1 MQLLWKIAK
10 ELQIE
15 LPYEP
20 AILFLG
26 IYPKELKSESQR
38 GIFTTMFIGALFT
51 ITERWKQPKCS
62 QMDEWMDK
70 DNVVYTYMQWNVI

>member
-1 MQLLWKIAK
+1 MWKIAK
-10 ELQIE
+10 ELEIE

-38 GIFTTMFIGALFT
+38 GIFTTMFIAALLT
-51 ITERWKQPKCS
+51 VTER
-62 QMDEWMDK
+62 
-70 DNVVYTYMQWNVI
+70 